1 MTGTDKTIAKKKKL
15 KSTNN
20 DLQNTKQTTKDSAT
34 RTPQL
39 APAQLMASVVLRL
52 SDKNIII
59 KLAIQNNIHRQKIR
73 LEGKSITQMDSTI
86 KETKNT

>member
-20 DLQNTKQTTKDSAT
+20 DLQNTTQTTKDSAT

>member
-1 MTGTDKTIAKKKKL
+1 MTGTDKTIAKKKRL

-20 DLQNTKQTTKDSAT
+20 ALQNTTQTTKDSAT

-39 APAQLMASVVLRL
+39 APAQLMASVVLRS